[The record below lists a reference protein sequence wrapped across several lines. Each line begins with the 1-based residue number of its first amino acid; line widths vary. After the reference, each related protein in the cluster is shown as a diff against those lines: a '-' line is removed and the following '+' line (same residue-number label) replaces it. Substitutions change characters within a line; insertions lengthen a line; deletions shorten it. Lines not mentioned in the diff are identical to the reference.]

1 VKHCSPSSPLWRAEL
16 FLRSGMLP
24 ALRRLFLALL
34 LFAGLPRLAGAAT
47 LEEANAFFNAGEF
60 SKAAAGYESLIETS
74 GPTASRLFNLGNAR
88 LRNGEHGPAILA
100 YERAALLAPRDPD
113 IFANLKLARK
123 AATSHEELPTR
134 SWWESVL
141 HGLSLHEWSWLTLTS
156 AGLMVLAVLAWGLA
170 GFSRPWLKRSA
181 VTALICGILAGLLGG
196 FALWFRKGETKL
208 GIITAA
214 QPALRLSPFPDAAP
228 AGSPRTG
235 VKVILGDHSNGW
247 VYVTV
252 PGSNLSGWLPE
263 KDAPPLMVP

>member
-1 VKHCSPSSPLWRAEL
+1 MATI
-16 FLRSGMLP
+16 
-24 ALRRLFLALL
+24 LRRLFLAFL
-34 LFAGLPRLAGAAT
+34 LFAGLSRLAGAAT
-47 LEEANAFFNAGEF
+47 LEEANTFFNAGEF
-60 SKAAAGYESLIETS
+60 PKAAAAYESLIETS

-88 LRNGEHGPAILA
+88 FRNGEHGPAILA

-113 IFANLKLARK
+113 ILANLKLARK
-123 AATSHEELPTR
+123 AATSHEEPPSR

-141 HGLSLHEWSWLTLTS
+141 HGLSLHEWSWVTMAA
-156 AGLMVLAVLAWGLA
+156 AGLVVVAVLAWGLA

-181 VTALICGILAGLLGG
+181 VAALTCGILAGSAGG
-196 FALWFRKGETKL
+196 FALWFRRDETKL

-214 QPALRLSPFPDAAP
+214 QPDLRLSPFPTAAS

-235 VKVILGDHSNGW
+235 VKVKLGDHSNGW